1 MLRSVELIAIDPRVG
16 GGEACVEGSNSA
28 SVGSVLQELAA
39 GRSVEEVAALYA
51 STADRDAERPL
62 SPEGVRAALAYAAVL
77 AREEALPVRSAAGFA
92 ESLPAGVS
100 LEQVRAHAAPVLGE
114 LAGGLSRDE
123 LFVHRP
129 AMSADLLK
137 SVLLYGRSL
146 VGNDPLAVEREPAAE
161 TFLRDML
168 SEPDRQLVEE
178 LYLYRREM
186 TGIYLQKPE
195 PMFRLWQRVVEETE
209 GGYVDYYEYANDLN
223 ARDDLEDWVAQISPT
238 GKERWLELIAPLD
251 KRFENATRHIARP
264 VYDPEGKARRWF
276 WYRVPVRMDQR
287 TEAEF
292 RGLGRL

>member
-1 MLRSVELIAIDPRVG
+1 LD
-16 GGEACVEGSNSA
+16 
-28 SVGSVLQELAA
+28 
-39 GRSVEEVAALYA
+39 
-51 STADRDAERPL
+51 
-62 SPEGVRAALAYAAVL
+62 
-77 AREEALPVRSAAGFA
+77 
-92 ESLPAGVS
+92 
-100 LEQVRAHAAPVLGE
+100 E

-129 AMSADLLK
+129 NMSADLLK
-137 SVLLYGRSL
+137 SVLLYGTSL
-146 VGNDPLAVEREPAAE
+146 VRNDPLAVEREPAAE

-264 VYDPEGKARRWF
+264 IHDPEGKARRWF
-276 WYRVPVRMDQR
+276 WYRLPVRMDQR
-287 TEAEF
+287 TEAEY
-292 RGLGRL
+292 RGRAPVRAPRPG